1 MRLTLPGSRFK
12 WTLIFITLLTFGCAD
27 DSETTPSTTM
37 DDMSEDMAQDI
48 SYDTGDG
55 VDSGADAD
63 TAVDSG
69 ADVDATVDA
78 DATADVDSGA
88 DMDADVDAG
97 VDGRPVGWTEET
109 HSNKVDP
116 NLEEVFSDTEVKRI
130 DIVFSAD
137 EWATMIADMTSL
149 YGEPGGRP
157 QPGGFSDEDPVFVPA
172 NILYKDRTWNNVG
185 VRFKGNSSL
194 SSTWSSGNLK
204 LSFKLDFDEFED
216 DFPEID
222 NQRFYGIKK
231 LSLKNN
237 FDDKSLAREKVMA
250 DLFADA
256 GMAVSHTAFYAVY
269 VDRGQGPEYFGLYT
283 MAEEVDDSVIKTQY
297 ENNDGN
303 LYKPDGTAAQF
314 SEGSFDEDELVKKT
328 NEDDAD
334 FGDVQALLAA
344 LHAPSRISDPE
355 AWREGLDAVFDTDV
369 FLHYLAVNGIAQ
381 NWDTYGRMTHN
392 YFLYQAPETSLLTW
406 IPWDNNEALQ
416 TGKRG
421 GALPL
426 DFANLDTE
434 TWPLIGFLYADPVY
448 RERYDMYLQQ
458 TIDGPF
464 SVASMHARYNAY
476 ETLLEPYA
484 DMEREGFTFLRSP
497 NDFNS
502 AFDTLRSHTTSRVA
516 ATTSYLAR

>member
-1 MRLTLPGSRFK
+1 MRLSDLRFR
-12 WTLIFITLLTFGCAD
+12 WTLILVTLLTFGCSD
-27 DSETTPSTTM
+27 DPEM
-37 DDMSEDMAQDI
+37 DPPTELVDMTQDMPL
-48 SYDTGDG
+48 
-55 VDSGADAD
+55 D
-63 TAVDSG
+63 TAS
-69 ADVDATVDA
+69 DVDATIDVDA
-78 DATADVDSGA
+78 EMGAEVDAGMDAGA
-88 DMDADVDAG
+88 DIDAGVDAG
-97 VDGRPVGWTEET
+97 VDANPDGRPVDWTEET
-109 HSNKVDP
+109 HSRDVDP
-116 NLEEVFSDTEVKRI
+116 NIEEVFSDTEVKRI

-137 EWATMIADMTSL
+137 EWATMIADMTNI

-157 QPGGFSDEDPVFVPA
+157 QQGGFSDQDPVFVPA
-172 NILYKDRTWNNVG
+172 DILYKDRTWTHVG

-194 SSTWSSGNLK
+194 MSTWSSGNLK

-237 FDDKSLAREKVMA
+237 FDDASLVRDKVMA

-283 MAEEVDDSVIKTQY
+283 MVEEVDDSVIKTQY
-297 ENNDGN
+297 ANNDGN
-303 LYKPDGTAAQF
+303 LYKPDGDAAQL

-334 FGDVQALLAA
+334 FSDVQALLAA
-344 LHAPSRISDPE
+344 LHAPNRTSDPE
-355 AWREGLDAVFDTDV
+355 AWRAGVDAVFDTDV

-381 NWDTYGRMTHN
+381 NWDTYGRMSHN
-392 YFLYQAPETSLLTW
+392 YFMYQAPETSLLTW

-416 TGKRG
+416 TGKRD

-426 DFANLDTE
+426 DFSGLDAQA
-434 TWPLIGFLYADPVY
+434 WPLIGFLYADPVY
-448 RERYDMYLQQ
+448 RETYEMYLQH

-464 SVASMHARYNAY
+464 SVASMHARYDAY
-476 ETLLEPYA
+476 EALLEPYA
-484 DMEREGFTFLRSP
+484 QMEREGFTFLRSP
-497 NDFNS
+497 SDFNS
-502 AFDTLRSHTTSRVA
+502 ACDTLRSHATSRVA
-516 ATTSYLAR
+516 ATTSYLNQVD